1 MTRISSG
8 LTIVNKKVFPAFW
21 FGFLAMFVVVS
32 LATGAAAQD
41 IMFIVVPVVLAL
53 VSYVLMKKL
62 VWDLADEVYDC
73 GDFLLVRNRGD
84 EDRIVLASIMNVSP
98 STFTSPPRLTLR
110 LESPGKWGTE
120 VAFLPLVRFTP
131 NRSGRNAI
139 AQDLIVRADRART
152 NRAM

>member
-21 FGFLAMFVVVS
+21 FGFLAMFVVAS
-32 LATGAAAQD
+32 LVTGAAAQD
-41 IMFIVVPVVLAL
+41 VMFIVVPVVLAL
-53 VSYVLMKKL
+53 VSYVLMKQL

-84 EDRIVLASIMNVSP
+84 EDRIALASIMNVSP

-110 LESPGKWGTE
+110 LESPGKWGSE
-120 VAFLPLVRFTP
+120 VAFLPIMRFTL

-139 AQDLIVRADRART
+139 AQDLMVRADRART
-152 NRAM
+152 SRAT